1 MAREAKTANREV
13 KIANTVQV
21 KKIDEDN
28 VFDDDDFGGAFG
40 DGVHASKDSPT
51 PTEQRVIDEEKKAAK
66 DKTAKKDDKAELE
79 SEKDPGEKI
88 TFILPTKL
96 LTNIDM
102 AIVLDKKNKKN
113 RKSFMTQMIDE
124 YIKNHKLD
132 QEPWWQK

>member
-1 MAREAKTANREV
+1 MAREV
-13 KIANTVQV
+13 KIAKTVQV

-28 VFDDDDFGGAFG
+28 VFDEDDFGGAFG
-40 DGVHASKDSPT
+40 DGALASKDSPT
-51 PTEQRVIDEEKKAAK
+51 PPDQRLISDTNKAAEAKKAKEDAK
-66 DKTAKKDDKAELE
+66 TEAE